1 MNKMF
6 NLETNETLKTKIEN
20 EYIENPKKEFKYR
33 LSIMYFFRSFILIVC
48 IFMLLIYSF
57 TTMNFSSIDSNLV
70 LRLVLELLLIVY
82 ILFNLYT
89 IFNYIVV
96 IDENYIN
103 TGKKKIIISDI
114 KRLTIKDIKFRG
126 SKYEKALSLV
136 SKDGSEYMFRLNI
149 SYKIRFI
156 KQISE
161 LTNLKVEFSE

>member
-1 MNKMF
+1 MF

-70 LRLVLELLLIVY
+70 LRLVLELLLIEY

-89 IFNYIVV
+89 IFNYVVV

-126 SKYEKALSLV
+126 SKYEKALSVV

-149 SYKIRFI
+149 SYKVRFI

>member
-1 MNKMF
+1 MF

-89 IFNYIVV
+89 IFNYVVV

-149 SYKIRFI
+149 SYKVRFI

>member
-1 MNKMF
+1 MWLHLKLRKKVNKMF

-89 IFNYIVV
+89 IFNYVVV

-126 SKYEKALSLV
+126 SKYEKALSVV
-136 SKDGSEYMFRLNI
+136 SKDG
-149 SYKIRFI
+149 
-156 KQISE
+156 
-161 LTNLKVEFSE
+161 

>member
-1 MNKMF
+1 MF

-89 IFNYIVV
+89 IFNYVVV

-126 SKYEKALSLV
+126 SKYEKALSVV

-161 LTNLKVEFSE
+161 LTKLKVEFSE

>member
-1 MNKMF
+1 MF

-89 IFNYIVV
+89 IFNYVVV

-126 SKYEKALSLV
+126 SKYEKALSVV

-149 SYKIRFI
+149 SYKVRFI
-156 KQISE
+156 KQISD

>member
-1 MNKMF
+1 MF

>member
-1 MNKMF
+1 MF
-6 NLETNETLKTKIEN
+6 DLETNETLKTKIEN

-89 IFNYIVV
+89 IFNYVVV

-126 SKYEKALSLV
+126 SKYEKALSVV

>member
-1 MNKMF
+1 MF
-6 NLETNETLKTKIEN
+6 NLEINETLKTKIEN

-89 IFNYIVV
+89 IFNYVVV

-126 SKYEKALSLV
+126 SKYEKALSVV

>member
-1 MNKMF
+1 MF

-89 IFNYIVV
+89 IFNYVVV

-126 SKYEKALSLV
+126 SKYEKALSVV

-149 SYKIRFI
+149 SYKVRFI

>member
-1 MNKMF
+1 MF

-57 TTMNFSSIDSNLV
+57 TTMNFSRIDSNLV

-89 IFNYIVV
+89 IFNYVVV

-126 SKYEKALSLV
+126 SKYEKALSVV

-161 LTNLKVEFSE
+161 LTKLKVEFSE